1 MAMVKKQVY
10 VFTATVEGNEIDPDF
25 TPPLPNVFEK
35 TNSYIIAQEFDNAQD
50 LNTYITKFL
59 TDIWNIERYLDW
71 RLIMNMNVMRKTKY
85 VDSNS

>member
-1 MAMVKKQVY
+1 MAMTKKQVY
-10 VFTATVEGNEIDPDF
+10 VFTATVEGGERDPDF
-25 TPPLPNVFEK
+25 TPPLPNVFDK

-71 RLIMNMNVMRKTKY
+71 RILMNMNVIRKTKY